1 MTDYTDD
8 TIVWPLALRLA
19 ECLCTAI
26 RNRNLPEPCFCG
38 VIPGEQVTLD
48 YCTDCDS
55 TGCGMAWV
63 RVAGVAPR
71 QVSFAQPVRATASTS
86 GGCQVAVEAV
96 FEVGIVRCAPMLG
109 PDGQPPSLAA
119 QLDATRLQMADM
131 AAGLEAAAC
140 CFRDR
145 DSQVGGWTPLGPQGG
160 CLGGTWF
167 VTVGEV

>member
-1 MTDYTDD
+1 MADYTDD
-8 TIVWPLALRLA
+8 TVVWPLALRLA
-19 ECLCTAI
+19 ECLCTVI
-26 RNRNLPEPCFCG
+26 RSRNLPEPCFCG
-38 VIPGEQVTLD
+38 VIPGDQVALD

-63 RVAGVAPR
+63 RVAGVGPR
-71 QVSFAQPVRATASTS
+71 QASFAQPVRQPA
-86 GGCQVAVEAV
+86 GCQVILEAA
-96 FEVGIVRCAPMLG
+96 FEVGIVRCAPMPG
-109 PDGQPPSLAA
+109 PDGQSPSLEA
-119 QLDATRLQMADM
+119 QLDAAQLQMADM

-145 DSQVGGWTPLGPQGG
+145 DSQVSGWTPLGPQGG